1 MNPAPPVIRIRF
13 PCKDT
18 AGESSLS
25 SVRALALLALPLL
38 LLAAACSGAGAAKDV
53 TIDLRITLWPEGQG
67 AAKPQRDWRL
77 HCNPLGGNL
86 PHGDRACFLLAA
98 MTRPLRPVR
107 KNAACSQVYG
117 GPDFAH
123 VVGSLRGRRVD
134 TKFMRTDGCQIA
146 RWNRVDFLF
155 PKRP

>member
-1 MNPAPPVIRIRF
+1 
-13 PCKDT
+13 
-18 AGESSLS
+18 
-25 SVRALALLALPLL
+25 VRALPLLALALLLV
-38 LLAAACSGAGAAKDV
+38 AAACSGSGTAKDI
-53 TIDLRITLWPEGQG
+53 TIDLRITLWPDGQ
-67 AAKPQRDWRL
+67 AAGHGHRNWRL

-98 MTRPLRPVR
+98 MRRPFRPVR

-117 GPDFAH
+117 GPDLAR

-134 TKFMRTDGCQIA
+134 TSFRRTDGCQIA
-146 RWNRVDFLF
+146 RWDRVDFLF